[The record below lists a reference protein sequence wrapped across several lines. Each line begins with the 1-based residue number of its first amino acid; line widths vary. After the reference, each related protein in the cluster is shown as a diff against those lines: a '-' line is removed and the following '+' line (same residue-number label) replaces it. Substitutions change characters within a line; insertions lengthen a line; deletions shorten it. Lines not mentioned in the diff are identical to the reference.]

1 MVENNTSNGVTALG
15 NMLRI
20 REAYCY
26 GPDINS
32 STTTRKRHEQTSGRS
47 AGDAGTSQ
55 TIG

>member
-1 MVENNTSNGVTALG
+1 MVENNTSKGVTALG

-32 STTTRKRHEQTSGRS
+32 STTTRKGHEQTSGRS
-47 AGDAGTSQ
+47 AGDAGTS
-55 TIG
+55 